1 LVPHIYHGSHQSTM
15 FNKILVAI
23 DGSDPSLH
31 ALEIA
36 TQIAL
41 THDSELTIL
50 TVAPYPPPT
59 LTEDAMPNYLPQ
71 YQDDLRESYKKML
84 QKTNKKLKEKHP
96 TLKTTPIVM
105 EGKPSTTIVKAAR
118 AREAELIVIGS
129 RGTSGIID
137 WMLGTVSQQIANS
150 CTAPVLIVKD
160 QKYCQK

>member
-1 LVPHIYHGSHQSTM
+1 M
-15 FNKILVAI
+15 FKKILVAI

-50 TVAPYPPPT
+50 TVAPYPPAMI
-59 LTEDAMPNYLPQ
+59 TEDQMPNYLPQ
-71 YQDDLRESYKKML
+71 YQDDLRESYKQML
-84 QKTNKKLKEKHP
+84 SNTNKKLKEKHP
-96 TLKTTPIVM
+96 TLKTVPIVM
-105 EGKPSTTIVKAAR
+105 EGKPAKTITEASR
-118 AREAELIVIGS
+118 ARESDLIVIGS

-137 WMLGTVSQQIANS
+137 WMLGTVSTQIANT